1 MNRTIYI
8 IETVST
14 KTFNC
19 YPLVNDQNTLVKYQT
34 KDKLHNQNMKWENVV
49 FAITKTA
56 EEVLRC
62 NTKHGKNLNHG
73 DEIEKMSK
81 QQKELASM

>member
-1 MNRTIYI
+1 M
-8 IETVST
+8 ETVST

-19 YPLVNDQNTLVKYQT
+19 YPLVNDQNTLVKYHT

-49 FAITKTA
+49 FAITETA
-56 EEVLRC
+56 EEVLGC
-62 NTKHGKNLNHG
+62 NTKHGKNRNHG